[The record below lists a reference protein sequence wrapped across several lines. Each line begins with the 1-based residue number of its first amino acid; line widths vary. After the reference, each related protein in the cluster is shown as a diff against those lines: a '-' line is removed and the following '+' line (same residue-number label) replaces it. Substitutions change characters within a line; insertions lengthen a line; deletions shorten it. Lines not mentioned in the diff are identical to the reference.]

1 MTTSR
6 STTVDRAVANLLW
19 RRRHDL
25 HWPLEHVATLAG
37 LRPGQ
42 VLSMELVADDDA
54 LVYLICAA
62 LNLYMPA
69 VVKTATENV
78 MCDRMPAPWDEPIAP
93 DPDGPF
99 PF

>member
-1 MTTSR
+1 
-6 STTVDRAVANLLW
+6 
-19 RRRHDL
+19 
-25 HWPLEHVATLAG
+25 
-37 LRPGQ
+37 
-42 VLSMELVADDDA
+42 MELVADDDA